1 MDTFL
6 DNATIGAFAHAA
18 GVGVETIRFYQR
30 KGLLPQPARPQR
42 GVRRYGAADLARV
55 RFVKTSQRLGFNLDE
70 VAELLRLDDGTR
82 CGEARALASHKLADV
97 RQKLADLGQI
107 EQVLAELVNRCAAGS
122 GNVSCPIIASLRGP
136 AIPTAAAVVPASR
149 KR

>member
-6 DNATIGAFAHAA
+6 DNATIGAFAQAA

-30 KGLLPQPARPQR
+30 KGLLPQPARLQG

-55 RFVKTSQRLGFNLDE
+55 RFVKSSQRLGFNLDE

-97 RQKLADLGQI
+97 RQKLADLAQI
-107 EQVLAELVNRCAAGS
+107 EQVLAALVDRCTASS
-122 GNVSCPIIASLRGP
+122 GKVSCPIIASLRDP
-136 AIPTAAAVVPASR
+136 ATPTAAAAAR
-149 KR
+149 GLGKR

>member
-6 DNATIGAFAHAA
+6 DNATIGAFAQAA

-30 KGLLPQPARPQR
+30 KGLLPQPARPQG
-42 GVRRYGAADLARV
+42 GVRRYGASDLDRV

-70 VAELLRLDDGTR
+70 VAELLKLDDGTR
-82 CGEARALASHKLADV
+82 CAEARALASHKLADV
-97 RQKLADLGQI
+97 RQKMADLAQI
-107 EQVLAELVNRCAAGS
+107 EQVLAELVARCAAGS
-122 GNVSCPIIASLRGP
+122 GKVSCPIIASLRGP
-136 AIPTAAAVVPASR
+136 AIPTGATAARATG

>member
-6 DNATIGAFAHAA
+6 NNATIGAFAQAA

-30 KGLLPQPARPQR
+30 KGLLPQPTRPQG

-70 VAELLRLDDGTR
+70 VAELLRLDDGTQ
-82 CGEARALASHKLADV
+82 CGEAQALASHKLADV

-107 EQVLAELVNRCAAGS
+107 ERVLATLVERCAASS
-122 GNVSCPIIASLRGP
+122 GQVSCPIIASLRGP
-136 AIPTAAAVVPASR
+136 AIPTAAAAAPGPG